1 MKQFLSDVSK
11 TSLGV
16 FLGGGALVI
25 AIQIYDSYRIHYT
38 PRLGS
43 TQFDDTVITLEHDLE
58 DPNTR
63 KF

>member
-43 TQFDDTVITLEHDLE
+43 TQFDGTVITLEHDLE

>member
-1 MKQFLSDVSK
+1 MKQFFSDVSK
-11 TSLGV
+11 TALGV

-25 AIQIYDSYRIHYT
+25 AIQIYDSYQMHYT

-43 TQFDDTVITLEHDLE
+43 TQFDGTVITLEHDLE
-58 DPNTR
+58 DLNTL

>member
-25 AIQIYDSYRIHYT
+25 AIQIYDSYQIHYT

-43 TQFDDTVITLEHDLE
+43 VQFDGTVLTLEHELE
-58 DPNTR
+58 DPNTLN
-63 KF
+63 F